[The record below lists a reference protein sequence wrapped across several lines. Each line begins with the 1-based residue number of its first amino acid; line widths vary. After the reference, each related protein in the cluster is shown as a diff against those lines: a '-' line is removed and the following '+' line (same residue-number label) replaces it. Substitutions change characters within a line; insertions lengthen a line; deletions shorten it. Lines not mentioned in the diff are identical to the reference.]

1 MFSWLPYYI
10 RLVCAALF
18 IRRWLICVYP
28 SINYSVTINTQR
40 HCLSLPI
47 EAPAKG
53 AGEAL
58 AASVEPVASGG
69 VATSRTIVCCNQCTI
84 LNICFSLLHP
94 CKGRGC
100 WMIRIYIIWKLTY
113 FSHSFS
119 KNKKSKKR
127 TFVYIAEIFLLEITL
142 FWKIESLKITLLF
155 TYRKYSIWKLYIYI

>member
-1 MFSWLPYYI
+1 M
-10 RLVCAALF
+10 
-18 IRRWLICVYP
+18 RRWLIYVYQ
-28 SINYSVTINTQR
+28 SIKYSMIINNQR

-84 LNICFSLLHP
+84 LNICFSSFHP

-100 WMIRIYIIWKLTY
+100 WMIRIYTFQRLTY

-119 KNKKSKKR
+119 KNKKFKKR
-127 TFVYIAEIFLLEITL
+127 TFVYIAEIFQLVFTL
-142 FWKIESLKITLLF
+142 FQKIESLKITLLF
-155 TYRKYSIWKLYIYI
+155 TFRKYSYWKNIYIYIKTFPLCKQKY

>member
-1 MFSWLPYYI
+1 MF
-10 RLVCAALF
+10 AALF
-18 IRRWLICVYP
+18 IRRWLICVYQ
-28 SINYSVTINTQR
+28 SIKCSMTINNQR

-84 LNICFSLLHP
+84 VNICFSPFHP

-100 WMIRIYIIWKLTY
+100 WMIRIYIFQRLIF

-119 KNKKSKKR
+119 KNKKFKKR
-127 TFVYIAEIFLLEITL
+127 TFVYIVVIVQVEFTF
-142 FWKIESLKITLLF
+142 FWKMESLKMIVLF
-155 TYRKYSIWKLYIYI
+155 ILWLYSIWKLLKYI